1 MIMIDTNEQLK
12 ELFAPFEHID
22 ISKLYAGQ
30 CVIDKD
36 HPIYWIYVNGDGDL
50 CGGNSTFRAHVDMV
64 LATPVKQIMFF
75 KRREIRPLGN

>member
-1 MIMIDTNEQLK
+1 MIDTNEQLK

-36 HPIYWIYVNGDGDL
+36 HPIYWICVGGDGDL
-50 CGGNSTFRAHVDMV
+50 CCGKSTFRAYVDMM

-75 KRREIRPLGN
+75 RRRETNEAGNQ